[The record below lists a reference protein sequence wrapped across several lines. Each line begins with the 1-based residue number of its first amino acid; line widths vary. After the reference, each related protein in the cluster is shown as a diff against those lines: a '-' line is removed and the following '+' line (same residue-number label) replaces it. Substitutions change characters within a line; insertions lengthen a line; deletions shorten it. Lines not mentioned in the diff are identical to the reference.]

1 MSFANLPSY
10 QVNHQ
15 GFSQSNPF
23 RGQRCYI
30 IRGLTFTHQ
39 HRAQVDITTNGN
51 HSQPTVNA
59 KTKRRN
65 IVIIQSVTNLFGQRA
80 VLMLL

>member
-1 MSFANLPSY
+1 M
-10 QVNHQ
+10 
-15 GFSQSNPF
+15 
-23 RGQRCYI
+23 
-30 IRGLTFTHQ
+30 HQ

-80 VLMLL
+80 FLMLL